1 MLPQITMR
9 DVQPCYES
17 PRLATSCKATRRVV
31 SFCES
36 ARVKRT
42 LHFKDYS
49 DDEKNATWY
58 TQAEM
63 SLIRHHMQC
72 IVEKLNQGEAKDDT
86 EDCTRG
92 VEFRTSQRIALRREN
107 RESAFDAVLD
117 EQQLQRLEARHDTE
131 RLARIY
137 WEWSNHC
144 QVVASKIGF
153 MDAVVAREACFGET
167 TRTHTYDAIDS

>member
-1 MLPQITMR
+1 MR
-9 DVQPCYES
+9 DVQSCYES
-17 PRLATSCKATRRVV
+17 PGLTASCKATRRVV

-42 LHFKDYS
+42 LHIKDYS

-58 TQAEM
+58 THAEM
-63 SLIRHHMQC
+63 SLIRHHIEC
-72 IVEKLNQGEAKDDT
+72 IVQKLNQGEAIDET
-86 EDCTRG
+86 EDCIRG
-92 VEFRTSQRIALRREN
+92 VEFRTSQWIEWRREN

-117 EQQLQRLEARHDTE
+117 EQQLQRLQAQHDTE

-144 QVVASKIGF
+144 QVVASKIGV
-153 MDAVVAREACFGET
+153 MDAVVAREACFTEKHT
-167 TRTHTYDAIDS
+167 TTDV